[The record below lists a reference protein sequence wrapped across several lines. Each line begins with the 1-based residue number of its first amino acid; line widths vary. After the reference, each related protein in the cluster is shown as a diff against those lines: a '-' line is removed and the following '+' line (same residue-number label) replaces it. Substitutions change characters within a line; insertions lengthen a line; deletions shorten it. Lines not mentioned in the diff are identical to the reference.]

1 MSEAK
6 VVIIYAGAA
15 SCAFASAAAGMSAV
29 FTHPEI
35 TPQNRTGWLG
45 RQDSNL
51 GMAESKSVPPR
62 RG

>member
-35 TPQNRTGWLG
+35 TPQRPHWLAG
-45 RQDSNL
+45 APGFEPGN
-51 GMAESKSVPPR
+51 GGIKI
-62 RG
+62 